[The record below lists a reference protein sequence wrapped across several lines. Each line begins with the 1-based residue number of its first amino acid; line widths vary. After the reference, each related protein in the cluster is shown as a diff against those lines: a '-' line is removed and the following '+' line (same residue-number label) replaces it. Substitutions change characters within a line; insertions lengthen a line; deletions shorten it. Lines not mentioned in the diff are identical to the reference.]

1 MTVLA
6 KLQAEVEAMLDRQT
20 ENGRLDDMSQAYA
33 YRRPAIIALTRV
45 IHLIQSERA
54 NAGEPP

>member
-20 ENGRLDDMSQAYA
+20 EGGRLDEASYA
-33 YRRPAIIALTRV
+33 YMCRRGAIIALTRV